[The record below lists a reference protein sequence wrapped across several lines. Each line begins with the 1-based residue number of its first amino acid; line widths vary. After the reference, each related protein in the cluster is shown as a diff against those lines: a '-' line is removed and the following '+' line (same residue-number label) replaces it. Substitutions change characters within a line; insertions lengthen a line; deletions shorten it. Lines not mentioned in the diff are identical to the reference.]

1 MITGFNTDVEYD
13 GRVYHVQTE
22 DKGRGNP
29 VVESLVYVG
38 GEILTSRRES
48 YRDVLDD
55 PAFDEQAL
63 QDRMEA
69 QHQRMIRDIRNGRFD
84 PDGPK
89 PFGYN
94 IVSNRSL
101 DEVVLSWL
109 GEEVQDGPE
118 RIRLE
123 PEDAPVLIGGEPA
136 VMKFR
141 VRVDEDDRPV
151 AGALVR
157 VKLISTAER
166 PRVLFRGSSDLE
178 GRVTAELDIPEVE
191 DEADAAVLVQVEAAG
206 RNAEMKQFIRRSRP
220 AGEAPTEAG

>member
-38 GEILTSRRES
+38 GEILTSRRIP
-48 YRDVLDD
+48 YRELVDD
-55 PAFDEQAL
+55 PDFGEPEL
-63 QDRMEA
+63 LDRMES
-69 QHQRMIRDIRNGRFD
+69 QHKQMIRDIRNGRFD

-101 DEVVLSWL
+101 DEVVLSYL
-109 GEEVQDGPE
+109 GDESEEGPE

-123 PEDAPVLIGGEPA
+123 PEDAPVLVSGQPA
-136 VMKFR
+136 RMKFR
-141 VRVDEDDRPV
+141 VLVDGEDRPV
-151 AGALVR
+151 AGALLR
-157 VKLISTAER
+157 VKLISTQDR
-166 PRVLFRGSSDLE
+166 PRTLFRGSSDLD
-178 GRVTAELDIPEVE
+178 GRLTAEFDIPQVE
-191 DEADAAVLVQVEAAG
+191 DDADAAVVVQVEAAG
-206 RNAEMKQFIRRSRP
+206 RNAEMKQFVRRKPP
-220 AGEAPTEAG
+220 AG